1 MATSGMNTTSISSPL
16 GSIDL
21 GGAEILD
28 WSKKGRFAAVTG
40 GDDQLRIISYNDSFK
55 TARELRRDA
64 LPGEAQAV
72 AIHGNRIAV
81 AVSDDKMEQGLVQ
94 IFRWKPAQ
102 QALKLTDSVSVGFSS
117 RQYCLER

>member
-40 GDDQLRIISYNDSFK
+40 GDEQLRIISYNDSFK
-55 TARELRRDA
+55 TAKELRRDA

-81 AVSDDKMEQGLVQ
+81 AVSDDKVEQGLVQ
-94 IFRWKPAQ
+94 IFAGSP
-102 QALKLTDSVSVGFSS
+102 LS
-117 RQYCLER
+117 RL